1 MPREIAI
8 NKEEVVQLLINY
20 FYKLLNNYMK

>member
-8 NKEEVVQLLINY
+8 NKEEVVQLSINY